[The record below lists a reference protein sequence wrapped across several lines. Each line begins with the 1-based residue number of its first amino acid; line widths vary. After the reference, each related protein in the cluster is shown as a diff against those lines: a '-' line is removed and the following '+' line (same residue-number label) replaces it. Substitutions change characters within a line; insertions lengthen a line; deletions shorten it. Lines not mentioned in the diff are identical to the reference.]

1 MYDSVA
7 NLIVFIFAFIV
18 IIIAILRVIYSSP
31 EKIERQAKEANKR
44 RSDAIKRGIRN
55 SQIYGSKKSRK
66 NKL

>member
-1 MYDSVA
+1 MDNSLA

-31 EKIERQAKEANKR
+31 EKIERQVREANKR

-55 SQIYGSKKSRK
+55 SQMYGTKRSRK
-66 NKL
+66 NKW